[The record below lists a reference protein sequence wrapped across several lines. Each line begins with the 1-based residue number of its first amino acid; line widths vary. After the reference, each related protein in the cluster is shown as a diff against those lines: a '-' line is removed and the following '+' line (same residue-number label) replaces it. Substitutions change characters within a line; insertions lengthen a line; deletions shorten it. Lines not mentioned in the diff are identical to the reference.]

1 MSSERTGFNDIDNI
15 ETFFAQTT
23 QDKYVPRAIMCDLE
37 PTVIDEFRNSEYQ
50 KLFHPEQLICGKEDA
65 ANNFARGYY
74 TVGRKLLD
82 SLSEKIRVL
91 AENCNGLMGFLI
103 CHSVGGGTGSGLNS
117 LLMEHLCYT
126 FPKKTKLEFVIYP
139 SPNMS
144 TAVVEPYNAV
154 LSTHL
159 SLNENICAFMFD
171 NEALYD
177 VCRQK
182 LDLDRPKYS
191 NLNRLISQV
200 ISSITAS
207 LRFDGSLNVDL
218 SEFQTNL
225 VPFPRIHFPVCAYSP
240 VASAAKVDH
249 NAMTIAEL
257 TSECFDKSNSL
268 VKYNPQHGK
277 YMACCLLYRGDVV
290 PKDVNNAI
298 ACIKQKRTI
307 NFVDWCP
314 TGFKVGIN
322 YQAPTAITNGDTAS
336 IERAVAMLSN
346 TTAIREVWERLNCR
360 FNLMY
365 RKSAFLHW
373 YQSEGME
380 MLEFAEA
387 RDDLAALELDYK
399 EINSNTDQDTCY
411 ECC

>member
-1 MSSERTGFNDIDNI
+1 MSSERTAFNDIDNI

-74 TVGRKLLD
+74 TVGHKLLD
-82 SLSEKIRVL
+82 SLTEKIRVL

-103 CHSVGGGTGSGLNS
+103 CHSVGGGTGSGFNS
-117 LLMEHLCYT
+117 LLMEYLCYT

-200 ISSITAS
+200 VSSITAS

-277 YMACCLLYRGDVV
+277 YMACCLLYRGDIV

-346 TTAIREVWERLNCR
+346 TTAIREVWARLNRR

-380 MLEFAEA
+380 MMEFAEA

-399 EINSNTDQDTCY
+399 EINRNTDQHTSY
-411 ECC
+411 EF

>member
-1 MSSERTGFNDIDNI
+1 M
-15 ETFFAQTT
+15 
-23 QDKYVPRAIMCDLE
+23 
-37 PTVIDEFRNSEYQ
+37 
-50 KLFHPEQLICGKEDA
+50 
-65 ANNFARGYY
+65 
-74 TVGRKLLD
+74 
-82 SLSEKIRVL
+82 
-91 AENCNGLMGFLI
+91 
-103 CHSVGGGTGSGLNS
+103 
-117 LLMEHLCYT
+117 
-126 FPKKTKLEFVIYP
+126 
-139 SPNMS
+139 
-144 TAVVEPYNAV
+144 
-154 LSTHL
+154 
-159 SLNENICAFMFD
+159 
-171 NEALYD
+171 
-177 VCRQK
+177 
-182 LDLDRPKYS
+182 
-191 NLNRLISQV
+191 
-200 ISSITAS
+200 
-207 LRFDGSLNVDL
+207 NVDL

-298 ACIKQKRTI
+298 ACMKQKRTI

-346 TTAIREVWERLNCR
+346 TTAIRQVWERLNRR

-380 MLEFAEA
+380 MFEFAEA

-411 ECC
+411 GF

>member
-1 MSSERTGFNDIDNI
+1 MMGKRECISINVGQAGVQIGSKCWELYCLEHKINQDGQMSSERTAFNDIDNI

-74 TVGRKLLD
+74 TVGHKLLD
-82 SLSEKIRVL
+82 SLTEKIRVL

-103 CHSVGGGTGSGLNS
+103 CHSVGGGTGSGFNS
-117 LLMEHLCYT
+117 LLMEYLCYT

-144 TAVVEPYNAV
+144 TAVVV
-154 LSTHL
+154 
-159 SLNENICAFMFD
+159 
-171 NEALYD
+171 
-177 VCRQK
+177 
-182 LDLDRPKYS
+182 
-191 NLNRLISQV
+191 
-200 ISSITAS
+200 SSITAS

-277 YMACCLLYRGDVV
+277 YMACCLLYRGDIV

-346 TTAIREVWERLNCR
+346 TTAIREVWARLNRR

-380 MLEFAEA
+380 MMEFAEA

-399 EINSNTDQDTCY
+399 EINRNTDQHTSY
-411 ECC
+411 EF